1 MKRFFVIFLSLALA
15 LSLAACKSSDTAVND
30 TSVPEETAQSA
41 PAAPSSEAAVDVS
54 EKETEQSDTVS
65 NSENEQSDAKDTS
78 EEAASDAE
86 QSSETADQVSDR
98 PYRFTSYD
106 DGTLV
111 SEKRHVKIENYES
124 DITVYIVPQGWRSYV
139 EAYQDDILV
148 DVIQLREEQDKYWQ
162 IGMGRL
168 VDNDTWGDYEDELL
182 KTGRRYDI
190 TMNEPGMWQYNIWE
204 MDTHNVTEFFFE
216 VKAAD

>member
-30 TSVPEETAQSA
+30 TSVSEETAQSA

-106 DGTLV
+106 DADIV
-111 SEKRHVKIENYES
+111 SEKRHVKIENFEG

-139 EAYQDDILV
+139 EAYEDDITVNML
-148 DVIQLREEQDKYWQ
+148 QLRKDQDRYWQ
-162 IGMGRL
+162 IGMGSL
-168 VDNDTWGDYEDELL
+168 ADNDTWVDKQAFL

-190 TMNEPGMWQYNIWE
+190 TMNELGLWQYNIWE
-204 MDTHNVTEFFFE
+204 WDTRNATEFFFE